1 MKYVV
6 IGNYN
11 GHMRHIIAR
20 CDSRIEAEDKGLQAL
35 RRDARRSTP
44 GARLTVEV
52 TKIVAKVT
60 SPYTYKGSKNVTRT

>member
-11 GHMRHIIAR
+11 GHMRHVIAR
-20 CDSRIEAEDKGLQAL
+20 CDSRTEADDKGLKAL
-35 RRDARRSTP
+35 RRDARRTTP

-52 TKIVAKVT
+52 TKVVAKVT
-60 SPYTYKGSKNVTRT
+60 NNYRYKK

>member
-20 CDSRIEAEDKGLQAL
+20 CASRREAELRGLDAL

-60 SPYTYKGSKNVTRT
+60 NTYRYKGSKNATRT